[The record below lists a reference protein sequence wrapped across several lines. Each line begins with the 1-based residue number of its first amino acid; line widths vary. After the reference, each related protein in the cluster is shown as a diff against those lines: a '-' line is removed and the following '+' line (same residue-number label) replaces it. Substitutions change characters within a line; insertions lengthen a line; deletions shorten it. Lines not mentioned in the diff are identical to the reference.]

1 MTELFIEDIVERCN
15 RTFVHIGGDFVLI
28 EDSPVSC
35 PFLRV
40 ADWREAWM
48 ALYLRKLKFGQFTEK
63 RKISDPHKYV
73 PFGAS
78 EIIMDAMEAHLLD
91 AAVIVCDGAGT
102 VITDR
107 PDIVQ
112 GIGGRMSGLAYT
124 TPRKSVIDRLQKKGA
139 LVLDPDTARIDAV
152 KGVQKAL
159 ENYEKIAV
167 TVPASPDIERLKK
180 LSSSGSVSIFVVHT
194 TGITAEQA
202 AIATKADIVWGCAS
216 LYVREI
222 TGPKSLL
229 QLGVGIPVFVLT
241 ERGLSLVV
249 PRICTLSPQTGE
261 ILKEKKDAILS
272 GNSSVIHHRF
282 AQRLELVMEACELPV
297 LKQTG
302 PHPLI

>member
-1 MTELFIEDIVERCN
+1 MTKLFIEDIVERCN

-28 EDSPVSC
+28 EDSPVDC
-35 PFLRV
+35 PFLGV
-40 ADWREAWM
+40 KDWREAWM
-48 ALYLRKLKFGQFTEK
+48 ALYLRKLKFGQFTDK
-63 RKISDPHKYV
+63 RKIIDPHKYV

-112 GIGGRMSGLAYT
+112 GIGGRMSGLVYT
-124 TPRKSVIDRLQKKGA
+124 TPRKSVIQTLQKKGA
-139 LVLDPDTARIDAV
+139 CVLNPSTARIDAV
-152 KGVQKAL
+152 KGVQKAR
-159 ENYEKIAV
+159 ENYKKIAV
-167 TVPASPDIERLKK
+167 TVAASPDIEK
-180 LSSSGSVSIFVVHT
+180 LRMMSGSVSIFVVHT
-194 TGITAEQA
+194 TGITPEQA
-202 AIATKADIVWGCAS
+202 ALTTKADIVWGCAS

-229 QLGVGIPVFVLT
+229 QLGVGIPVFVMT
-241 ERGLSLVV
+241 EQGLSLVV
-249 PRICTLSPQTGE
+249 PRMYTLSSKIGE

-272 GNSSVIHHRF
+272 GDSYVIHHRF
-282 AQRLELVMEACELPV
+282 GQRLELVMEACELPV